1 MKHFFRNFTKDSFGE
16 VEEGKNQINYIFTFS
31 EFSALTQEASQSA
44 AYEIS
49 GENPSCMEQS
59 PPSYIMTSSNGHM
72 TSSNGHMA
80 SPNGHMAS
88 PNGHMTSP
96 NGHMT
101 SSNEQIISTNGHPMS
116 QVAPPLSHMNT
127 GQVNTDQSNVYQNM
141 LSDPHMLNSPQSNLV
156 GQSMMSPGQS
166 MVSPGQGIVSPG
178 QSMVSPGQ
186 NMVSPGQ
193 NMVSPGQNMVS
204 PGQNMVSPGQNMVS
218 PGQNIV
224 SPGQYHMSPGD
235 QITSPGGVSVT
246 RHEMDNLNLN
256 QPSPDV
262 PENKVSQVSIRQK
275 FTANHV
281 TEH

>member
-1 MKHFFRNFTKDSFGE
+1 MNEIFFRNFTIDSFGE
-16 VEEGKNQINYIFTFS
+16 VEEGKNQISHIFTIS

-59 PPSYIMTSSNGHM
+59 PPSYIMTSSNGHITSSNGHM
-72 TSSNGHMA
+72 TSSNGHMT
-80 SPNGHMAS
+80 SPNGHMTSPNGHMTS

-141 LSDPHMLNSPQSNLV
+141 LSDPHMMNSPQSNLV
-156 GQSMMSPGQS
+156 GQN

-186 NMVSPGQ
+186 SMVSPGHNMVSPGQ
-193 NMVSPGQNMVS
+193 NMVSPGQNM
-204 PGQNMVSPGQNMVS
+204 
-218 PGQNIV
+218 V

-262 PENKVSQVSIRQK
+262 AENKVS
-275 FTANHV
+275 
-281 TEH
+281 